1 MLWSCVTAYSP
12 TVPVE
17 SLVLAVPHAEAIG
30 VLSSWIQGVPPQGVE
45 AEVELVPVVVLKPE
59 PDPDP
64 DPAPALIP
72 EAAAEPD
79 PEAVPVFPHASVP
92 VARTQDTA
100 AATSGLAPMSNKK
113 RLTSA
118 WSARASL
125 LTSQPAPEVK
135 RALKFDT
142 YLGSEDHIKMTTTSV
157 ENTKLRTMNHVNCVD
172 KLKCSSANSCRG
184 RYKQKKKKVD
194 WAR

>member
-1 MLWSCVTAYSP
+1 MEEP
-12 TVPVE
+12 
-17 SLVLAVPHAEAIG
+17 VLAVAQAEAIG
-30 VLSSWIQGVPPQGVE
+30 VLSKWVHGAPLQGVE
-45 AEVELVPVVVLKPE
+45 GEVELVPVVVLKLDPDPE
-59 PDPDP
+59 PDPV
-64 DPAPALIP
+64 PALIP

-113 RLTSA
+113 RSTSA
-118 WSARASL
+118 WSARVSL

-142 YLGSEDHIKMTTTSV
+142 YLGWEDNIKMTTTSV
-157 ENTKLRTMNHVNCVD
+157 HNKRLRTCTMFRPTEMFFCTQ
-172 KLKCSSANSCRG
+172 LSRQC
-184 RYKQKKKKVD
+184 KQKKKKVD
-194 WAR
+194 WSR